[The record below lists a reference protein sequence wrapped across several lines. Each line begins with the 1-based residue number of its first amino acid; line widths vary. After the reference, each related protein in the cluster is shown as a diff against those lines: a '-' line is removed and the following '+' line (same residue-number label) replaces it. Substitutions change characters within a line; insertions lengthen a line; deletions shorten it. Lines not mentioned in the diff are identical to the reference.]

1 MNVESNRGPNSLD
14 QRCNI
19 FYDGMM
25 KSLPRIFPNNTTP
38 AHDLVVIQSGFD
50 SDQRYIYDGRITNC
64 RSTEQWDDAQLAF
77 LRTISM
83 SSIIAR
89 LLEKPSTKVRY
100 WHMVPL

>member
-1 MNVESNRGPNSLD
+1 MFESNRGPKNLD

-25 KSLPRIFPNNTTP
+25 KSCLESFQIIQTP
-38 AHDLVVIQSGFD
+38 AHDLVVIRSGFD
-50 SDQRYIYDGRITNC
+50 SDQRLEIRLTNVDP
-64 RSTEQWDDAQLAF
+64 RFQWDEVRLAF
-77 LRTISM
+77 LGTITM

-100 WHMVPL
+100 WHIAPL